1 MPNKSRRVASRQAE
15 IASKKRRPP
24 KKSRRYAENIEGN
37 IDVAEAV
44 TENDALIQASEPIS
58 SIRKPERVTPGIQN
72 KTVNSNPYIW
82 DELKRIG
89 AITAVVSAVLILLT
103 FIM

>member
-24 KKSRRYAENIEGN
+24 KKSRSYTENIEGT
-37 IDVAEAV
+37 IDAAKAV
-44 TENDALIQASEPIS
+44 TENDAVIQASEPIS
-58 SIRKPERVTPGIQN
+58 SIRKPARVTPEIQN
-72 KTVNSNPYIW
+72 KSVNINPYIW

-89 AITAVVSAVLILLT
+89 AITAVVSAALIFLT